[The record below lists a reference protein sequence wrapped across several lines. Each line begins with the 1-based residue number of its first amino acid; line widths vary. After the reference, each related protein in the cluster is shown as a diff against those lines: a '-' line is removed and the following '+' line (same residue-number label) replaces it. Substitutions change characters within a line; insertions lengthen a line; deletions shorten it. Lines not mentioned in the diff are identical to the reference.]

1 MVSINGEGEITSY
14 PTWEIIEPN
23 WKYLESNFLYP
34 LKNFFIGNSRED
46 TGKWTEAKFLQ
57 KKDP

>member
-1 MVSINGEGEITSY
+1 MVMINGEGEITSY
-14 PTWEIIEPN
+14 PTWKIIEPN

-34 LKNFFIGNSRED
+34 QTNFFVGNTWGDPR
-46 TGKWTEAKFLQ
+46 KWIEAKNLQ